1 MPSDRSSQFSR
12 RDFLKLSA
20 AGLTTLFIP
29 KLSGQVSATSD
40 ASQQG
45 RVLVGKISV
54 YDTPSF
60 NGKEVKVFW
69 KDDVLPITGVTIGD
83 DEKAYNR
90 TWYRI
95 GNDGYAYSGTLQPV
109 KIILNQPASELS
121 AEGDLAE
128 VTVPYT
134 DAYWGPGKEFEYAYR
149 YYYETTYW
157 VVALVPD
164 STGKPWYRIREDK
177 WEFVYYV
184 PAAHLRLV
192 PHSELTPLS
201 ADVPP
206 DAKRLEVH
214 IEEQVLIAYEYDK
227 PVFMSRVATGARY
240 VDGIHYT
247 PTGRHMTFHKRPSRH
262 MAAGNL
268 AENGYDLP
276 GVPWVCYFT
285 EEGVSLHGTYW
296 HNDFGKERSHGCVN
310 MTPQAA
316 KWVYRW
322 TLPFVPPDKEKVF
335 EKVGTIIDVI

>member
-1 MPSDRSSQFSR
+1 MPNDPIRQLSR
-12 RDFLKLSA
+12 RDFLKLGA
-20 AGLTTLFIP
+20 VGLTTLFIP
-29 KLSGQVSATSD
+29 KLSAKVAAAPD

-45 RVLVGKISV
+45 RVLIDKISV
-54 YDTPSF
+54 FDTPSF

-69 KDDVLPITGVTIGD
+69 KDDVLPISGVTIGE

-95 GNDGYAYSGTLQPV
+95 GSDGYAYSGTLQPV
-109 KIILNQPASELS
+109 KIILNKPSS
-121 AEGDLAE
+121 DIPAEGALAE
-128 VTVPYT
+128 VTVPFT
-134 DAYWGPGKEFEYAYR
+134 DAHWGPGKEFDYAYR

-164 STGKPWYRIREDK
+164 SDGKPWYRIREDK
-177 WEFVYYV
+177 WEFMYYV

-192 PHSELTPLS
+192 PGSELTPLS
-201 ADVPP
+201 TDVPP
-206 DAKRLEVH
+206 DAKRLEVR
-214 IEEQVLIAYEYDK
+214 IDEQALIAYEYDK
-227 PVFMSRVATGARY
+227 PVFMSRVATGARMSN
-240 VDGIHYT
+240 GIYYT

-310 MTPQAA
+310 LSPQAA

-322 TLPFVPPDKEKVF
+322 TLPSVPPDTEKVF
-335 EKVGTIIDVI
+335 EKVGTIVDVI